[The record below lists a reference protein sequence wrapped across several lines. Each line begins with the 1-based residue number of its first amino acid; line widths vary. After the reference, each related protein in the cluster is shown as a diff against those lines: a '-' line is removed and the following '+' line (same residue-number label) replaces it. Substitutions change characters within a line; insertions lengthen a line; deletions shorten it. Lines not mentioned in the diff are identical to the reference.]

1 LSANRIKTVKMK
13 KQSSDYQS
21 STLNDLINDKSFI
34 LWVSQP
40 TTELDYKWNGIQ
52 KAYPNLTPI
61 IASGK
66 NIVLSMHFKSVVL
79 GKEEQQEL
87 WNRIADK
94 TIRGS
99 KSTKTVRLWPRYAA
113 AAILVGVL
121 FAVGLLYSS
130 FQQVT
135 VQTPYGQIQTITLP
149 DGSQVTLN
157 ANSNMKYDKRW
168 DDRKIREVWIEGE
181 AFLKVNHL
189 HKNGPV
195 KDHQRF
201 LVHTGALNV
210 EVLGTS
216 FNVNDRR
223 GRTEVAL
230 LEGKISLSLRK
241 QEKRKLILAPG
252 DIVEYAGGK
261 LNKKPTNVIEYTSW
275 KDGKLYFRDVPL
287 SKIFNYFEDI
297 YGYKVRVD
305 DPSILKR
312 RLSGTM
318 SSKNEKIFFETI
330 ARTLNLRIQPNKAS
344 HELIIR
350 SN

>member
-1 LSANRIKTVKMK
+1 MK
-13 KQSSDYQS
+13 KQSGDYNS
-21 STLNDLINDKSFI
+21 YTLQDLINDNSFM

-40 TTELDYKWNGIQ
+40 SKELDAKWNSIQ
-52 KAYPNLTPI
+52 QEYPHLI
-61 IASGK
+61 QVIAEGK
-66 NIVLSMHFKSVVL
+66 KIVRSMRFETAVL
-79 GKEEQQEL
+79 GQNEEQEL
-87 WNRIADK
+87 WNSIASRTTLSSNGGK
-94 TIRGS
+94 TI
-99 KSTKTVRLWPRYAA
+99 RLWPRYAA
-113 AAILVGVL
+113 AAILVGLIFAAGL
-121 FAVGLLYSS
+121 FYSN

-135 VQTPYGQIQTITLP
+135 IQTPYGQLQTVTLP

-157 ANSNMKYDKRW
+157 ANSNIKYDRRW
-168 DDRKIREVWIEGE
+168 AGDEIREVWIEGE
-181 AFLKVNHL
+181 AFLKVKHL

-201 LVHTGALNV
+201 VVHTGPVNV

-230 LEGKISLSLRK
+230 LNGKIRLSLRNEK
-241 QEKRKLILAPG
+241 QKQLILAPG

-261 LNKKPTNVIEYTSW
+261 LNKKPVNVVEYTSW

-297 YGYKVRVD
+297 YGYKVKVE
-305 DPSILKR
+305 DPEVLTR

-318 SSKNEKIFFETI
+318 SSKNEKVFFETI
-330 ARTLNLRIQPNKAS
+330 ARTLNLSITPNNAS
-344 HELIIR
+344 HELIIKAK
-350 SN
+350 